1 MVLVGHG
8 DGRARRAAGSRAV
21 GLPHGAGAQ
30 GAGAQLLIFKS
41 VGDARPASNLPLRGA
56 RAAPLQA
63 LRRHAFELQATGL
76 TAGLP
81 PPTGSDAPRAG
92 RRQGT
97 EVGVGA
103 EAFARGLHR
112 HGAFAA
118 ETASELHAWLAEIRA
133 QIARADE
140 DAGAAQA
147 RAATCA
153 ATLWRDRG
161 AHRTAAERRAVSVLT
176 VRQALADAAA
186 ADPAHAAAGPAGA
199 ADQRGRHGCDSNA
212 SPVAAAAPYQQQQQ
226 QRRRHRQQ
234 QQQQQQQRRRRQ
246 QQQQQQQ
253 RSGKSS
259 TSPARPFNG
268 ALQSLRPA
276 DVNARESGGGERA
289 ASKPAP
295 KPGSQPCAH
304 GELQRRQA
312 ANAADTANA
321 ARERY
326 ERNTPRKQARDAQR
340 AQLLAL
346 ECAALVDEAEWTPP
360 PSPRQPQGAR
370 ERRRS
375 AAPGAAP
382 GAVSSMRGRGALS
395 RLRATLRRRTLSFA
409 EAQSVSTVLV

>member
-1 MVLVGHG
+1 MGHG

-140 DAGAAQA
+140 DADAAQA

-226 QRRRHRQQ
+226 QQRH
-234 QQQQQQQRRRRQ
+234 RQ

-346 ECAALVDEAEWTPP
+346 ECAALVDEAGWTPP
-360 PSPRQPQGAR
+360 PSPRQPQGTR

-395 RLRATLRRRTLSFA
+395 RLRATLRRRTSSFA

>member
-1 MVLVGHG
+1 M
-8 DGRARRAAGSRAV
+8 
-21 GLPHGAGAQ
+21 
-30 GAGAQLLIFKS
+30 
-41 VGDARPASNLPLRGA
+41 
-56 RAAPLQA
+56 
-63 LRRHAFELQATGL
+63 
-76 TAGLP
+76 
-81 PPTGSDAPRAG
+81 
-92 RRQGT
+92 
-97 EVGVGA
+97 
-103 EAFARGLHR
+103 
-112 HGAFAA
+112 
-118 ETASELHAWLAEIRA
+118 
-133 QIARADE
+133 
-140 DAGAAQA
+140 
-147 RAATCA
+147 
-153 ATLWRDRG
+153 
-161 AHRTAAERRAVSVLT
+161 
-176 VRQALADAAA
+176 
-186 ADPAHAAAGPAGA
+186 
-199 ADQRGRHGCDSNA
+199 
-212 SPVAAAAPYQQQQQ
+212 
-226 QRRRHRQQ
+226 
-234 QQQQQQQRRRRQ
+234 
-246 QQQQQQQ
+246 
-253 RSGKSS
+253 
-259 TSPARPFNG
+259 
-268 ALQSLRPA
+268 RPA

-346 ECAALVDEAEWTPP
+346 ECAALVHEAEWTPP